1 MIWQTHAGEPLFSG
15 YESVSVQMAETILE
29 RLRYDKK
36 TISQVK
42 LLVENH
48 TRVLKPDV
56 VWMRKAVADLGPA
69 SVAQLLELQQAD
81 ILAADN
87 SEQAA
92 FLQEL
97 DAAKQILQQIIEND
111 DCCSLKQLVVSGRDL
126 TAMGF
131 KGKQVGKVLAQLL
144 QMVLEQPERN
154 EREFLLQKAK
164 EEWTCKNN

>member
-1 MIWQTHAGEPLFSG
+1 
-15 YESVSVQMAETILE
+15 
-29 RLRYDKK
+29 
-36 TISQVK
+36 
-42 LLVENH
+42 
-48 TRVLKPDV
+48 
-56 VWMRKAVADLGPA
+56 MRKAVADLGSA
-69 SVAQLLELQQAD
+69 SVAQLLELQRAD

-111 DCCSLKQLVVSGRDL
+111 DCCSLKQLAVSGRDL

-131 KGKQVGKVLAQLL
+131 KGKQVGEVLAQLL
-144 QMVLEQPERN
+144 QTVLEQPERN

>member
-1 MIWQTHAGEPLFSG
+1 
-15 YESVSVQMAETILE
+15 MAETILE

-56 VWMRKAVADLGPA
+56 VWMRKAVADLGSA
-69 SVAQLLELQQAD
+69 GVAELLELQRAD

-111 DCCSLKQLVVSGRDL
+111 DCCSLKQLAVSGRDL
-126 TAMGF
+126 TCNGF
-131 KGKQVGKVLAQLL
+131 
-144 QMVLEQPERN
+144 
-154 EREFLLQKAK
+154 
-164 EEWTCKNN
+164 

>member
-1 MIWQTHAGEPLFSG
+1 M
-15 YESVSVQMAETILE
+15 
-29 RLRYDKK
+29 
-36 TISQVK
+36 
-42 LLVENH
+42 
-48 TRVLKPDV
+48 
-56 VWMRKAVADLGPA
+56 ADLGSA
-69 SVAQLLELQQAD
+69 GVAQLLELQRAD

-111 DCCSLKQLVVSGRDL
+111 DCCSLKQLAVSGRDL

-131 KGKQVGKVLAQLL
+131 KGKQVGEVLAQLL

-154 EREFLLQKAK
+154 ERQFLLQKAK